1 MRISAVIHTYNSEKY
16 LEECLQALTSLDET
30 VICDMHST
38 DKTIEIAQKYGCKIV
53 YHENVGFADPARNF
67 ALSHATGDWILVVD
81 SDEIIPKTLIDFLRE
96 YIKNPDNPETV
107 YIPRKN
113 YVFGKFMRC
122 IYPNCILRFFK
133 KGFVAYSSRVHC
145 TPDEIKGREYYID
158 PKREDLAIIHYNY
171 DSIEQFIA
179 RSNRYTTLELEK
191 FTERGIK
198 FSLLYMILRAKGEF
212 IKRFILKKGYKDGLD
227 GFMFALL
234 LAIYE
239 LLCYAKLWEYEKNAA
254 SLHQ

>member
-16 LEECLQALTSLDET
+16 LEECLQALTSLDEI

-38 DKTIEIAQKYGCKIV
+38 DRTVEIAQKFGCKIV

-96 YIKNPDNPETV
+96 YIKNPDSPETV
-107 YIPRKN
+107 FIPRKN

-133 KGFVAYSSRVHC
+133 KGFVAYSNRVHC
-145 TPDEIKGREYYID
+145 TPDEIKGREYHID

-171 DSIEQFIA
+171 DTVEQFIA

-191 FTERGIK
+191 FIERGIK
-198 FSLLYMILRAKGEF
+198 FSLPYMIFRAKGEF
-212 IKRFILKKGYKDGLD
+212 IKRFILKKGYKDGLH

-239 LLCYAKLWEYEKNAA
+239 LLCYIKLWEYEKNHKA
-254 SLHQ
+254 